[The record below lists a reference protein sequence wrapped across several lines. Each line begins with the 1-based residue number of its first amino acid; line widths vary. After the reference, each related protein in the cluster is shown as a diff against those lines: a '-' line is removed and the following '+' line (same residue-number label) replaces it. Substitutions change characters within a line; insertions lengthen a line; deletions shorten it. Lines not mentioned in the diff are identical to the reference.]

1 MSSKQWEDLRKT
13 FYKRDLLNARQWIDR
28 GDVLLECAKMLEAE
42 VNELWTS
49 WRRHLKSEK
58 ISITGG
64 KYTGIYF
71 MLVSYAV
78 ENFLKAFI
86 VRAKKNE
93 LESMLNSADTPKF
106 SEILKSHDLVKLARE
121 SRFPIKD
128 QLQEDLLRRLAR
140 SAVWYGRYPVPT
152 NFHRANKERFLNG
165 REYDTS
171 IFREIDVEQVNILI
185 EQIRDERYQIFG
197 Y

>member
-13 FYKRDLLNARQWIDR
+13 FYKRELLSACQWINR

-42 VNELWTS
+42 VKELWTS
-49 WRRHLKSEK
+49 WRRHLKDEK

-64 KYTGIYF
+64 KYTGVYF
-71 MLVSYAV
+71 MLISYAV

-86 VRAKKNE
+86 VRVKKNE
-93 LESMLNSADTPKF
+93 LESVLNSADNPKF
-106 SEILKSHDLVKLARE
+106 PKILKSHNLVKLARE
-121 SRFPIKD
+121 ACFPIRD

-140 SAVWYGRYPVPT
+140 SAVWYGRYPVAT
-152 NFHRANKERFLNG
+152 NFHRANKERFLDG
-165 REYDTS
+165 KEYDTS
-171 IFREIDVEQVNILI
+171 LFREIDVEEVNILI
-185 EQIRDERYQIFG
+185 EQIREERYQVFG